1 MSITLSGEVRATTSL
16 FNMVEEFQ
24 HFHQYAISEAAR
36 AGEAYLRDEANDSV
50 HTPIRMQFRGLI
62 ESVERPYMNQYG
74 VTFRI
79 GGIVTD
85 RMDGKQKPYG
95 FAQEF
100 GYHDRANGYHEGHH
114 MVEHAA
120 EVRRRDLRRVDVF
133 AGDERRGLA
142 GGTVRNV
149 FRRINIA
156 TLRRRRLRESA
167 RIE

>member
-16 FNMVEEFQ
+16 FK
-24 HFHQYAISEAAR
+24 
-36 AGEAYLRDEANDSV
+36 
-50 HTPIRMQFRGLI
+50 T
-62 ESVERPYMNQYG
+62 VERPYMNQRG

-100 GYHDRANGYHEGHH
+100 GYHDRANNYHEGHH

-120 EVRRRDLRRVDVF
+120 EVAVETYVEWMYS
-133 AGDERRGLA
+133 GDEGRGLA

-156 TLRRRRLRESA
+156 TPEGSGYVNLPG
-167 RIE
+167 